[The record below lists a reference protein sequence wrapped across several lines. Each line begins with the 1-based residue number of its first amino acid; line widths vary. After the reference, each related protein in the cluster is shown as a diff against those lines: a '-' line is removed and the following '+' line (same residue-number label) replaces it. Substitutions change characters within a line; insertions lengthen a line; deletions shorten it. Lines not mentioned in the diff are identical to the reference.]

1 MGHHE
6 TRLRDGV
13 RHRRRLPLRMS
24 LTLTYTGLVTL
35 SGGCLIAVVYAY
47 MRFVPFQLSLG
58 SPSDGGALD
67 ISLQLTL
74 FNEFLNA
81 LLASSLVALLI
92 LALVSAAVSWFVAGR
107 VLTPVAT
114 VADAARRVAQGNLDE
129 PVALGGPHDEI
140 RDLSDAFDAMQESVK
155 ASIGTHRRF
164 AANAS
169 HGLRTPLATI
179 QTLVD
184 VTLSDPQ
191 VTADDFRD
199 VLGKI
204 RQVNSANAETLDA
217 LLDLSDAQMGTLNRE
232 LVDLADIMRESLS
245 PLKQQMAAKN
255 LRVSTQLT
263 STIVE
268 GDHVLLRQAL
278 SNLVRNAIVHNVDGG
293 MIDIKVRSHGHHGDT
308 ARVSVSNDGP
318 RVDPARVSELVEP
331 FVKASG
337 RSSTRDN
344 GHGLGLAITQTI
356 ADAHHAALT
365 LTPRVEGGMLVF
377 FDMSAAT
384 SDLPQSDEG
393 GPAPI

>member
-6 TRLRDGV
+6 TRLRDGA
-13 RHRRRLPLRMS
+13 RHSRRLPLRMS

-58 SPSDGGALD
+58 SPSDGGVLD

-74 FNEFLNA
+74 FNEFLDA

-169 HGLRTPLATI
+169 HELRTPLATI

-232 LVDLADIMRESLS
+232 LVDLAGIMRESLS

-255 LRVSTQLT
+255 LRVSTYLT
-263 STIVE
+263 SMMVE

-293 MIDIKVRSHGHHGDT
+293 MIDITVCSYGHHGDT

-318 RVDPARVSELVEP
+318 RVDPARVSEFVEP

-356 ADAHHAALT
+356 ADAHHATLT

-384 SDLPQSDEG
+384 SDLPQSDDG
-393 GPAPI
+393 GPAPT

>member
-92 LALVSAAVSWFVAGR
+92 LALVSADVSWFVAGR

-169 HGLRTPLATI
+169 HELRTPLATI

>member
-114 VADAARRVAQGNLDE
+114 VVAQGNLDE

-169 HGLRTPLATI
+169 HELRTPLATI

>member
-169 HGLRTPLATI
+169 HELRTPLATI

-199 VLGKI
+199 ILGKI

>member
-1 MGHHE
+1 
-6 TRLRDGV
+6 
-13 RHRRRLPLRMS
+13 MS

-58 SPSDGGALD
+58 SPSDGGVLD

-74 FNEFLNA
+74 FNEFLDA

-169 HGLRTPLATI
+169 HELRTPLATI

-232 LVDLADIMRESLS
+232 LVDLAGIMRESLS

-255 LRVSTQLT
+255 LRVSTYLT
-263 STIVE
+263 SMMVE

-293 MIDIKVRSHGHHGDT
+293 MIDITVCSYGHHGDT

-318 RVDPARVSELVEP
+318 RVDPARVSEFVEP

-356 ADAHHAALT
+356 ADAHHATLT

-384 SDLPQSDEG
+384 SDLPQSDDG
-393 GPAPI
+393 GPAPT

>member
-1 MGHHE
+1 M
-6 TRLRDGV
+6 
-13 RHRRRLPLRMS
+13 
-24 LTLTYTGLVTL
+24 
-35 SGGCLIAVVYAY
+35 
-47 MRFVPFQLSLG
+47 
-58 SPSDGGALD
+58 
-67 ISLQLTL
+67 
-74 FNEFLNA
+74 
-81 LLASSLVALLI
+81 
-92 LALVSAAVSWFVAGR
+92 
-107 VLTPVAT
+107 
-114 VADAARRVAQGNLDE
+114 
-129 PVALGGPHDEI
+129 
-140 RDLSDAFDAMQESVK
+140 
-155 ASIGTHRRF
+155 
-164 AANAS
+164 
-169 HGLRTPLATI
+169 
-179 QTLVD
+179 
-184 VTLSDPQ
+184 
-191 VTADDFRD
+191 TADDFRD

>member
-35 SGGCLIAVVYAY
+35 SGGCLIAVIYAY

-58 SPSDGGALD
+58 SPSDGGVLD

-74 FNEFLNA
+74 FNEFLDA

-169 HGLRTPLATI
+169 HELRTPLATI

-232 LVDLADIMRESLS
+232 LVDLAGIMRESLS

-255 LRVSTQLT
+255 LRVSTYLT
-263 STIVE
+263 SMMVE

-278 SNLVRNAIVHNVDGG
+278 SNVVRNAIVHNVDGG
-293 MIDIKVRSHGHHGDT
+293 MIDITVCSHGHHGDT

-318 RVDPARVSELVEP
+318 RVDPARVSEFVEP

-356 ADAHHAALT
+356 ADAHHATLT

-384 SDLPQSDEG
+384 SDLPQSDDG
-393 GPAPI
+393 GPAPT

>member
-169 HGLRTPLATI
+169 HELRTPLATI

-293 MIDIKVRSHGHHGDT
+293 MIDIKVRSHGHHGDA

>member
-169 HGLRTPLATI
+169 HELRTPLATI

-245 PLKQQMAAKN
+245 SLKQQMAAKN